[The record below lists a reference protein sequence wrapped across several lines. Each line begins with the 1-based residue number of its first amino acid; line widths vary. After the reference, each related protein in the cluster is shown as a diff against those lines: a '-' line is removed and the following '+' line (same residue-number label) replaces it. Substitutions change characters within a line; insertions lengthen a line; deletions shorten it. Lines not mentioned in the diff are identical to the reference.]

1 MRIKLYEDFKDNK
14 ITRYVLI
21 DEIDSLL
28 VELID
33 DGFEWFFVNFHPKF
47 RDIDDKKNTTVFDSL
62 YKKNDTENIE
72 ISINKENEDEFK
84 IDDNIIDHINTLVDW
99 MYEKY
104 GITKSSYELSLIT
117 NGHRPIITE
126 DFGEDELGLV
136 VSEITIR
143 LFL

>member
-21 DEIDSLL
+21 YEIDSLL

-47 RDIDDKKNTTVFDSL
+47 RDDSL

-84 IDDNIIDHINTLVDW
+84 IDDNIIDHVNTLVDW